1 MAYKKAGQY
10 LTEAEWQVMECVWE
24 KAPCTGREVWE
35 WFQGRTTW
43 SRSTPLTLL
52 GRLEN
57 KGYVKAEKIGGRKQ
71 YTPLLT
77 REDASL
83 QEAKN
88 LLQRA
93 YQGSVTL
100 MVNCQNKKE
109 ALPKEELDQLYELLK
124 GLEDEDHA

>member
-1 MAYKKAGQY
+1 MAYKKAGMY
-10 LTEAEWQVMECVWE
+10 LTEAEWQVMECLWE
-24 KAPCTGREVWE
+24 QSPRTGREVWE

-52 GRLEN
+52 GRLEK
-57 KGYVKAEKIGGRKQ
+57 KGYVHAEKTGGRKHFSAV
-71 YTPLLT
+71 LS
-77 REDASL
+77 REEASL

-100 MVNCQNKKE
+100 MVSCLNKKE
-109 ALPKEELDQLYELLK
+109 ALPKEEIDQLYELLK
-124 GLEDEDHA
+124 GLEGEDHA

>member
-1 MAYKKAGQY
+1 M
-10 LTEAEWQVMECVWE
+10 
-24 KAPCTGREVWE
+24 
-35 WFQGRTTW
+35 
-43 SRSTPLTLL
+43 
-52 GRLEN
+52 EN

-100 MVNCQNKKE
+100 MVNCLNKKE
-109 ALPKEELDQLYELLK
+109 ALTKEELDQLYELLK

>member
-71 YTPLLT
+71 YTPCSPARTLPCRRPRTCSNGPT
-77 REDASL
+77 RA
-83 QEAKN
+83 A
-88 LLQRA
+88 
-93 YQGSVTL
+93 
-100 MVNCQNKKE
+100 
-109 ALPKEELDQLYELLK
+109 
-124 GLEDEDHA
+124 

>member
-1 MAYKKAGQY
+1 MGSLALRISFTPGWIAWAILSSTISG
-10 LTEAEWQVMECVWE
+10 L
-24 KAPCTGREVWE
+24 PL
-35 WFQGRTTW
+35 RTTW

-100 MVNCQNKKE
+100 MVNCLNKKE

-124 GLEDEDHA
+124 GLEDENHA

>member
-1 MAYKKAGQY
+1 MAYKKTGKY
-10 LTEAEWQVMECVWE
+10 LTEAEWQVMESLWQLS
-24 KAPCTGREVWE
+24 PCTGREVWE

-57 KGYVKAEKIGGRKQ
+57 KGYVQAEKIGGRKR
-71 YTPLLT
+71 YTALIT
-77 REDASL
+77 REEASL

-93 YQGSVTL
+93 YQGSVSL
-100 MVNCQNKKE
+100 MVRCLHE
-109 ALPKEELDQLYELLK
+109 EGALPQEEIERLQQLLDEWK
-124 GLEDEDHA
+124 GEGHA